1 MLKLNDGGKQE
12 SEVARPFVVLVSGSI
27 RSIRSIINIVGVG
40 REGKQV

>member
-12 SEVARPFVVLVSGSI
+12 SEVARPFVVLWWCGI
-27 RSIRSIINIVGVG
+27 GGGISIINIVGVG